1 MKKIILL
8 LIVLILIVVGFYA
21 GRMTAPAARYEPSQT
36 NADDPLDAAFEGFIQ
51 AQRDTLALYK
61 THSNFDDPLAR
72 AEAYRGLLY
81 TIVGSIKAGA
91 LTSHDYPRTMR
102 GVDWTSKAGL
112 DNPDNNYFFA
122 LLDDEGTYRLTGKRG
137 NTTQL
142 IFQLVI
148 GVPGVGNAG
157 SSTNVSVLYADQMEM
172 DDEGNFEIIVSPER
186 PEGAA
191 NWMKNAPGAE
201 SLLVRFTHSDWE
213 KERLD
218 PLYIERLDSEKVAPT
233 PLSELDMIG
242 GFERASQSMYDRT
255 ASWIAIADRMWS
267 LVPNNSIFN
276 MRVTPGGLVG
286 QYSAFGNFKLG
297 PGETMLIE
305 FGDTGAPYMGIQLGN
320 RWFVSMDY
328 ENHTSTLNMNQLGCR
343 EDKSRCYALI
353 SLEDPG
359 VANWLDPAGHDEGL
373 IFMRWQGLD
382 SPPTEADQPRTRVLN
397 SEELAAFIE
406 DLPKVSPEA
415 RWEAIQV
422 RRKAVHERFG
432 G

>member
-1 MKKIILL
+1 MKKAVLL
-8 LIVLILIVVGFYA
+8 LSVLILTVVGFYT
-21 GRMTAPAARYEPSQT
+21 GRITAPAPRYEANQT
-36 NADDPLDAAFEGFIQ
+36 GGNDPFDAAFEAFIQ

-61 THSNFDDPLAR
+61 THGNFDDPLAR

-157 SSTNVSVLYADQMEM
+157 SSTNVSVLYADEMEI
-172 DDEGNFEIIVSPER
+172 DDDGNFEIIVSPER
-186 PEGAA
+186 PKGVA

-201 SLLVRFTHSDWE
+201 SLLIRLTHSDWE
-213 KERLD
+213 RERLD
-218 PLYIERLDSEKVAPT
+218 PLYIERLDAEKVAPT
-233 PLSELDMIG
+233 PLSDLDMIG
-242 GFERASQSMYDRT
+242 GLQRVSQSMYDRT
-255 ASWIAIADRMWS
+255 ASWITLADRMWS
-267 LVPNNSIFN
+267 LVPNNTIFT
-276 MRVTPGGLVG
+276 MRMTPGGLIG
-286 QYSAFGNFKLG
+286 QYSAFGNFKLAQD
-297 PGETMLIE
+297 ETMLIE
-305 FGDTGAPYMGIQLGN
+305 FGDSGAPYMGIQLGT

-343 EDKSRCYALI
+343 EDERRCYALI
-353 SLEDPG
+353 SLKDPG
-359 VANWLDPAGHDEGL
+359 VANWLDPAGHEEGL

-382 SPPTEADQPRTRVLN
+382 SPPTEEDQPRTSVL
-397 SEELAAFIE
+397 SPEELAAFTAG
-406 DLPKVSPEA
+406 LPLVSAEE
-415 RWEAIQV
+415 RWNAIQV

>member
-1 MKKIILL
+1 MKKPLL
-8 LIVLILIVVGFYA
+8 LTIVLSLTVVVFYA
-21 GRMTAPAARYEPSQT
+21 GRMTAATARYEPSQT
-36 NADDPLDAAFEGFIQ
+36 AVNDPLDTAFEGFIQ
-51 AQRDTLALYK
+51 AQRDTLSLYK

-91 LTSHDYPRTMR
+91 LMSHDYPRTMR

-157 SSTNVSVLYADQMEM
+157 SSTNVSVLYADEMEM
-172 DDEGNFEIIVSPER
+172 DDEGNFEIIISPER
-186 PEGAA
+186 PKNVS

-201 SLLVRFTHSDWE
+201 SLLIRFTHSDWE

-218 PLYIERLDSEKVAPT
+218 PLYIERLDSEKVAPI
-233 PLSELDMIG
+233 PLTELDMIG

-267 LVPNNSIFN
+267 LVPSNSIFN

-286 QYSAFGNFKLG
+286 QYSAFGNFKLA
-297 PGETMLIE
+297 PDESMLIE

-320 RWFVSMDY
+320 RWFVSLDY

-343 EDKSRCYALI
+343 DDKSRCYALI

-397 SEELAAFIE
+397 PQELAAFIE
-406 DLPKVSPEA
+406 NLPKVSPEE
-415 RWEAIQV
+415 RWERIQV

>member
-1 MKKIILL
+1 MKKIALL
-8 LIVLILIVVGFYA
+8 LVVIAVTAAGFTA
-21 GRMTAPAARYEPSQT
+21 GRFTAPAPRFDVQT
-36 NADDPLDAAFEGFIQ
+36 VNTSNPMDAAFEEFIQ

-61 THSNFDDPLAR
+61 AHENFDDPLAA
-72 AEAYRGLLY
+72 AEAYRGVLY
-81 TIVGSIKAGA
+81 TIVGSIKSGA
-91 LTSHDYPRTMR
+91 LMSHDYPRTMR

-122 LLDDEGTYRLTGKRG
+122 LLDDEGSYRLHGKRG

-157 SSTNVSVLYADQMEM
+157 SSTNVDVLY
-172 DDEGNFEIIVSPER
+172 DEDLVLDEDGNFEIIVSPER
-186 PEGAA
+186 PDDAK

-201 SLLVRFTHSDWE
+201 SLLVRFTHSNWE
-213 KERLD
+213 TERID
-218 PLYIERLDSEKVAPT
+218 PLYIERLDTDGEPPAPLT
-233 PLSELDMIG
+233 EASLAAGLK
-242 GFERASQSMYDRT
+242 RTSQSMYDRT

-286 QYSAFGNFKLG
+286 QYSAFGNFKLA
-297 PGETMLIE
+297 PEQTMLIE

-343 EDKSRCYALI
+343 EDESRCYALI

-359 VANWLDPAGHDEGL
+359 VANWLDPAGHNEGL

-382 SPPTEADQPRTRVLN
+382 SPPTKADQPRTRVL
-397 SEELAAFIE
+397 SPEELATYIE
-406 DLPKVSPEA
+406 NLPTVSPKERRHA
-415 RWEAIQV
+415 VQV
-422 RRKAVHERFG
+422 RRRAVHERFG

>member
-1 MKKIILL
+1 MKKPLL
-8 LIVLILIVVGFYA
+8 LTIVLSLTVVVFYA
-21 GRMTAPAARYEPSQT
+21 GRMTAPTTRYEPSQT
-36 NADDPLDAAFEGFIQ
+36 AVNDPLDMAFEGFIQ

-91 LTSHDYPRTMR
+91 LMSHDYPRTMR

-157 SSTNVSVLYADQMEM
+157 SSTNVSVLYADEMEM

-186 PEGAA
+186 PKNVA

-201 SLLVRFTHSDWE
+201 SLLIRFTHSDWE

-218 PLYIERLDSEKVAPT
+218 PLYIERLDSEKVAPI
-233 PLSELDMIG
+233 PLTELDMIG

-255 ASWIAIADRMWS
+255 ASWIAIADQWWS
-267 LVPNNSIFN
+267 LVPSNSIFN

-286 QYSAFGNFKLG
+286 QYSAFGNFKLA
-297 PGETMLIE
+297 PDESMLIE
-305 FGDTGAPYMGIQLGN
+305 FGDTGAAYMGIQLGN
-320 RWFVSMDY
+320 RWFVSLDY

-343 EDKSRCYALI
+343 EDESRCYALI

-397 SEELAAFIE
+397 PEELAAFIE
-406 DLPKVSPEA
+406 NLPKVSPEE
-415 RWEAIQV
+415 RWERIQV

>member
-1 MKKIILL
+1 MRKMTWLLIIL
-8 LIVLILIVVGFYA
+8 ILTCLGFLA
-21 GRMTAPAARYEPSQT
+21 GRLSAPPPRYELTQ
-36 NADDPLDAAFEGFIQ
+36 AKGDDPLDAAFETFIQ

-81 TIVGSIKAGA
+81 TLVGSIKAGA
-91 LTSHDYPRTMR
+91 LMSHDYPRTMR

-122 LLDDEGTYRLTGKRG
+122 LLDDSGTYRLSGKRG

-157 SSTNVSVLYADQMEM
+157 SSTNVSVLYGDEMEM
-172 DDEGNFEIIVSPER
+172 DDEGYFDIIVSPER
-186 PEGAA
+186 PAGVA

-213 KERLD
+213 TERIE
-218 PLYIERLDSEKVAPT
+218 PLYIERLDGDSVPPAPLT
-233 PLSELDMIG
+233 ELDMIAG
-242 GFERASQSMYDRT
+242 LKRASQSMYDRT
-255 ASWIAIADRMWS
+255 SSWIAIADRMWS

-276 MRVTPGGLVG
+276 MRMTPGGLVG
-286 QYSAFGNFKLG
+286 QYSAFGNFKLAQD
-297 PGETMLIE
+297 ETLLIE
-305 FGDTGAPYMGIQLGN
+305 FGDTGAPYMGIQLGT

-343 EDKSRCYALI
+343 EDERRCYALI
-353 SLEDPG
+353 SHKDPG

-373 IFMRWQGLD
+373 IFIRWQGLD
-382 SPPTEADQPRTRVLN
+382 SPPTDEDQPQTRVLGPD
-397 SEELAAFIE
+397 ELAAFIE
-406 DLPKVSPEA
+406 GLPPLSSED
-415 RWEAIQV
+415 RWNAIQL
-422 RRKAVHERFG
+422 RRRAVHERFG

>member
-1 MKKIILL
+1 
-8 LIVLILIVVGFYA
+8 
-21 GRMTAPAARYEPSQT
+21 
-36 NADDPLDAAFEGFIQ
+36 
-51 AQRDTLALYK
+51 
-61 THSNFDDPLAR
+61 
-72 AEAYRGLLY
+72 
-81 TIVGSIKAGA
+81 VGSIKAGA
-91 LTSHDYPRTMR
+91 LMSHDYPRTMR

-157 SSTNVSVLYADQMEM
+157 SSTNVSVLYADEMEM

-186 PEGAA
+186 PKNVA

-201 SLLVRFTHSDWE
+201 SLLIRFTHSDWE

-218 PLYIERLDSEKVAPT
+218 PLYIERLDSEKVAPI
-233 PLSELDMIG
+233 PLTELDMIG

-255 ASWIAIADRMWS
+255 ASWIAIADQWWS
-267 LVPNNSIFN
+267 LVPSNSIFN

-286 QYSAFGNFKLG
+286 QYSAFGNFKLA
-297 PGETMLIE
+297 PDESMLIE
-305 FGDTGAPYMGIQLGN
+305 FGDTGAAYMGIQLGN
-320 RWFVSMDY
+320 RWFVSLDY

-343 EDKSRCYALI
+343 EDESRCYALI

-397 SEELAAFIE
+397 PEELAAFIE
-406 DLPKVSPEA
+406 NLPKVSPEE
-415 RWEAIQV
+415 RWERIQV

>member
-1 MKKIILL
+1 MKKPLL
-8 LIVLILIVVGFYA
+8 LTIVLSLTVVVFYA
-21 GRMTAPAARYEPSQT
+21 GRMTAPTTRYEPSQT
-36 NADDPLDAAFEGFIQ
+36 AVNDPLDMAFEGFIQ

-91 LTSHDYPRTMR
+91 LMSHDYPRTMR

-157 SSTNVSVLYADQMEM
+157 SSTNVSVLYAAEMEM
-172 DDEGNFEIIVSPER
+172 DDDGNFEIIISPER
-186 PEGAA
+186 PKNVA

-201 SLLVRFTHSDWE
+201 SLLIRFTHSDWE

-218 PLYIERLDSEKVAPT
+218 PLYIERLDSEKVAPI
-233 PLSELDMIG
+233 PLTELDMIG

-255 ASWIAIADRMWS
+255 ASWIAIADQWWS
-267 LVPNNSIFN
+267 LVPSNSIFN

-286 QYSAFGNFKLG
+286 QYSAFGNFKLA
-297 PGETMLIE
+297 PDESMLIE

-320 RWFVSMDY
+320 RWFVSLDY

-343 EDKSRCYALI
+343 EDESRCYALI

-397 SEELAAFIE
+397 PEELAAFIE
-406 DLPKVSPEA
+406 NLPKVSPEE
-415 RWEAIQV
+415 RWERIQV

>member
-1 MKKIILL
+1 MKKPLL
-8 LIVLILIVVGFYA
+8 LTIVLSLTVVVFYA
-21 GRMTAPAARYEPSQT
+21 GRMTAPTTRYEPSQT
-36 NADDPLDAAFEGFIQ
+36 AVNDPLDMAFEGFIQ
-51 AQRDTLALYK
+51 AQRDTLAVYK

-91 LTSHDYPRTMR
+91 LMSHDYPRTMR

-157 SSTNVSVLYADQMEM
+157 SSTNVSVLYADEMEM

-186 PEGAA
+186 PKNVA

-201 SLLVRFTHSDWE
+201 SLLIRFTHSDWE

-218 PLYIERLDSEKVAPT
+218 PLYIERLDSEKVAPI
-233 PLSELDMIG
+233 PLTELDMIG

-255 ASWIAIADRMWS
+255 ASWIAIADQWWS
-267 LVPNNSIFN
+267 LVPSNSIFN

-286 QYSAFGNFKLG
+286 QYSAFGNFKLA
-297 PGETMLIE
+297 PDESMLIE

-320 RWFVSMDY
+320 RWFVSLDY

-343 EDKSRCYALI
+343 EDESRCYALI

-397 SEELAAFIE
+397 PEELAAFIE
-406 DLPKVSPEA
+406 NLPKVSPEE
-415 RWEAIQV
+415 RWERIQV

>member
-1 MKKIILL
+1 MKKAVLL
-8 LIVLILIVVGFYA
+8 LSVLILTVAGFYT
-21 GRMTAPAARYEPSQT
+21 GRITAPAPRYEANQT
-36 NADDPLDAAFEGFIQ
+36 GGNDPLDAAFEAFIQ

-61 THSNFDDPLAR
+61 THGNFDDPLAR

-157 SSTNVSVLYADQMEM
+157 SSTNVSVLYADEMEI
-172 DDEGNFEIIVSPER
+172 DDDGNFEIIVSPER
-186 PEGAA
+186 PKGVA

-201 SLLVRFTHSDWE
+201 SLLIRFTHSDWE
-213 KERLD
+213 RERLD
-218 PLYIERLDSEKVAPT
+218 PLYIERLDAEKVAPT
-233 PLSELDMIG
+233 PLSDLDMIG
-242 GFERASQSMYDRT
+242 GLQRVSQSMYDRT
-255 ASWIAIADRMWS
+255 ASWITLADRMWS
-267 LVPNNSIFN
+267 LVPNNTIFT
-276 MRVTPGGLVG
+276 MRMTPGGLIG
-286 QYSAFGNFKLG
+286 QYSAFGNFKLAQD
-297 PGETMLIE
+297 ETMLIE
-305 FGDTGAPYMGIQLGN
+305 FGDSGAPYMGIQLGT

-343 EDKSRCYALI
+343 EDERRCYALI
-353 SLEDPG
+353 SLKDPG
-359 VANWLDPAGHDEGL
+359 VANWLDPAGHEEGL

-382 SPPTEADQPRTRVLN
+382 SPPTEEDQPRTSVL
-397 SEELAAFIE
+397 SPEELAAFTE
-406 DLPKVSPEA
+406 GLPLVSAEE
-415 RWEAIQV
+415 RWNAIQV

>member
-1 MKKIILL
+1 MKKPLL
-8 LIVLILIVVGFYA
+8 LTIVLSLTVVVFYA
-21 GRMTAPAARYEPSQT
+21 GRMTAPTTSYEPSQT
-36 NADDPLDAAFEGFIQ
+36 AVNDPLDMAFEGFIQ

-91 LTSHDYPRTMR
+91 LMSHDYPRTMR

-157 SSTNVSVLYADQMEM
+157 SSTNVSVLYADEMEM

-186 PEGAA
+186 PKNVA

-201 SLLVRFTHSDWE
+201 SLLIRFTHSDWE

-218 PLYIERLDSEKVAPT
+218 PLYIERLDSEKVAPI
-233 PLSELDMIG
+233 PLTELDMIG

-255 ASWIAIADRMWS
+255 ASWIAIADQWWS
-267 LVPNNSIFN
+267 LVPSNSIFN

-286 QYSAFGNFKLG
+286 QYSAFGNFKLA
-297 PGETMLIE
+297 PDESMLIE

-320 RWFVSMDY
+320 RWFVSLDY

-343 EDKSRCYALI
+343 EDESRCYALI

-397 SEELAAFIE
+397 PEELAAFIE
-406 DLPKVSPEA
+406 NLPKVSPEE
-415 RWEAIQV
+415 RWERIQV

>member
-1 MKKIILL
+1 MKKPLL
-8 LIVLILIVVGFYA
+8 LTIVLSLTLVVFYA
-21 GRMTAPAARYEPSQT
+21 GRMTAPTTRYEPSQT
-36 NADDPLDAAFEGFIQ
+36 AGNDPLDMAFEGFIQ

-91 LTSHDYPRTMR
+91 LMSHDYPRTMR

-157 SSTNVSVLYADQMEM
+157 SSTNVSVLYADEMEM

-186 PEGAA
+186 PKNVA

-201 SLLVRFTHSDWE
+201 SLLIRFTHSDWE

-218 PLYIERLDSEKVAPT
+218 PLYIERLDSEKVAPI
-233 PLSELDMIG
+233 PLTELDMIG

-255 ASWIAIADRMWS
+255 ASWIAIADQWWS
-267 LVPNNSIFN
+267 LVPSNSIFN

-286 QYSAFGNFKLG
+286 QYSAFGNFKLA
-297 PGETMLIE
+297 PDESMLIE
-305 FGDTGAPYMGIQLGN
+305 FGDTGAAYMGIQLGN
-320 RWFVSMDY
+320 RWFVSLDY

-343 EDKSRCYALI
+343 EDESRCYALI

-397 SEELAAFIE
+397 PEELAAFIE
-406 DLPKVSPEA
+406 NLPKVSPEE
-415 RWEAIQV
+415 RWERIQV

>member
-1 MKKIILL
+1 MKKPLL
-8 LIVLILIVVGFYA
+8 LTIVLSLTVVVFYA
-21 GRMTAPAARYEPSQT
+21 GRMTAPTTRYEPSQT
-36 NADDPLDAAFEGFIQ
+36 AVNDPLDMAFEGFIQ

-91 LTSHDYPRTMR
+91 LMSHDYPRTMR

-157 SSTNVSVLYADQMEM
+157 SSTNVSVLYADEMEM
-172 DDEGNFEIIVSPER
+172 DDDGNFEIIISPER
-186 PEGAA
+186 PKNVA

-201 SLLVRFTHSDWE
+201 SLLIRFTHSDWE

-218 PLYIERLDSEKVAPT
+218 PLYIERLDSEKVAPI
-233 PLSELDMIG
+233 PLTELDMIG

-255 ASWIAIADRMWS
+255 ASWIAIGDQWWS
-267 LVPNNSIFN
+267 LVPSNSIFN

-286 QYSAFGNFKLG
+286 QYSAFGNFQLA
-297 PGETMLIE
+297 PDESMLIE

-320 RWFVSMDY
+320 RWFVSLDY

-343 EDKSRCYALI
+343 EDESRCYALI

-397 SEELAAFIE
+397 PEELAAFIE
-406 DLPKVSPEA
+406 NLPKVSPEE
-415 RWEAIQV
+415 RWERIQV

>member
-1 MKKIILL
+1 MKKPLL
-8 LIVLILIVVGFYA
+8 LTIVLSLTVVVFYA
-21 GRMTAPAARYEPSQT
+21 GRMTAPTTRYEPSQT
-36 NADDPLDAAFEGFIQ
+36 AVNDPLDTAFEGFIQ

-91 LTSHDYPRTMR
+91 LMSHDYPRTMR

-157 SSTNVSVLYADQMEM
+157 SSTNVSVLYADEMEM
-172 DDEGNFEIIVSPER
+172 DDDGNFEIIISPER
-186 PEGAA
+186 PKNVA

-201 SLLVRFTHSDWE
+201 SLLIRFTHSDWE

-218 PLYIERLDSEKVAPT
+218 PLYIERLDSEKVAPI
-233 PLSELDMIG
+233 PLTELDMIG

-255 ASWIAIADRMWS
+255 ASWIAIGDQWWS
-267 LVPNNSIFN
+267 LVPSNSIFN

-286 QYSAFGNFKLG
+286 QYSAFGNFKLA
-297 PGETMLIE
+297 PDESMLIE

-320 RWFVSMDY
+320 RWFVSLDY

-343 EDKSRCYALI
+343 EDESRCYALI

-397 SEELAAFIE
+397 PEELAAFIE
-406 DLPKVSPEA
+406 NLPKVSPEE
-415 RWEAIQV
+415 RWERIQV

>member
-1 MKKIILL
+1 MKKIVS
-8 LIVLILIVVGFYA
+8 LIIILILTLAGFYA
-21 GRMTAPAARYEPSQT
+21 GRMSAPAPRYAPSPAQ
-36 NADDPLDAAFEGFIQ
+36 ADDTLDAAFEAFIQ

-61 THSNFDDPLAR
+61 AHSNFDDPLDR

-122 LLDDEGTYRLTGKRG
+122 LLDDEGSYRLTGKRG
-137 NTTQL
+137 NTAQL
-142 IFQLVI
+142 IFQLVM

-157 SSTNVSVLYADQMEM
+157 SSTNVSVLYADEM
-172 DDEGNFEIIVSPER
+172 ALGDEGNFEIIISPER
-186 PEGAA
+186 PTGVE

-213 KERLD
+213 TERLE
-218 PLYIERLDSEKVAPT
+218 PLYIERIDSDDVAPE
-233 PLSELDMIG
+233 PLSELDMIA
-242 GFERASQSMYDRT
+242 GFERVSQSMYDRT
-255 ASWIAIADRMWS
+255 ASWITIADRMWS
-267 LVPNNSIFN
+267 LVPHNTIFN

-286 QYSAFGNFKLG
+286 QYSAFGNFKLA
-297 PGETMLIE
+297 PDETMLIE
-305 FGDTGAPYMGIQLGN
+305 FGDTGAPYMGIQLGT

-328 ENHTSTLNMNQLGCR
+328 ENHTSTLNMNQLRCR
-343 EDKSRCYALI
+343 ENERRCYALI
-353 SLEDPG
+353 SLTDPG

-373 IFMRWQGLD
+373 VFMRWQGLD
-382 SPPTEADQPRTRVLN
+382 LPPAEENQPRTRVLN
-397 SEELAAFIE
+397 PEELAAFIKG
-406 DLPKVSPEA
+406 LPAVSREE